1 VWLIGNPPQKNLA
14 GKASLTFGPIDS
26 VSIRGMNEV
35 LTYAI
40 AAALAMLTAQ
50 SVWWFGAAISPL

>member
-1 VWLIGNPPQKNLA
+1 VWLIGNPPQKYLA

-26 VSIRGMNEV
+26 HPPTMNEV
-35 LTYAI
+35 LAYAI

-50 SVWWFGAAISPL
+50 SVWWFGTVICPL